1 MASLASNQG
10 QSKQAEL
17 EPQVSVYSKYNLANI
32 KSDERRINTEQA
44 QESREFDGEIIWNDK
59 TFNEAVKPFL
69 GRGIK
74 SFFTTEKE
82 HGYGRN
88 SNNSSSEVNSNEE
101 PTESGS
107 ENTIGIYCNSDIPLD
122 YAYDAFKGADVILV
136 SRDRTSGGKLGSYRG
151 FVCIKLGKNAR
162 GETDKDSI
170 YIDLICNAKASRLA
184 AGRQKKEIA
193 SGKLLLNAVKDFA
206 RTAGYPKVALKA
218 LETVI
223 PYYYKFGWRFVD
235 SCDVSEKDWVKED
248 VRNLLSA
255 LRISN
260 DEEKEQ
266 KVAEELQKFKRFL
279 PDLSKETALRTIRYS
294 DDDEFEDSM
303 DADTLH
309 AHVGSLRE
317 NGYPMLFCFSWY
329 EGGKKGGGRHKRR
342 RTRKKKMK
350 KSRKTRRKRH
360 HKKRT
365 RKKRRKRRGGNGHK
379 ATRRAREK
387 GVNIMP
393 TIREPRVWK
402 MKIANKRTG
411 KNIMRNHIKHGVAKT
426 RK

>member
-59 TFNEAVKPFL
+59 TFNEAFKPFL

-255 LRISN
+255 SRISN
-260 DEEKEQ
+260 RDEKEQ

-279 PDLSKETALRTIRYS
+279 PGLSEETALRTIRYS
-294 DDDEFEDSM
+294 DDDEFEDSI
-303 DADTLH
+303 DSNTLH
-309 AHVGSLRE
+309 AHVG
-317 NGYPMLFCFSWY
+317 
-329 EGGKKGGGRHKRR
+329 
-342 RTRKKKMK
+342 
-350 KSRKTRRKRH
+350 
-360 HKKRT
+360 
-365 RKKRRKRRGGNGHK
+365 
-379 ATRRAREK
+379 
-387 GVNIMP
+387 
-393 TIREPRVWK
+393 
-402 MKIANKRTG
+402 
-411 KNIMRNHIKHGVAKT
+411 
-426 RK
+426 